1 MLTYAD
7 KEKALNDLEKICKR
21 KDKKAFGEYCQ
32 SVFICTDKI
41 PVILEILKDV
51 KKCMIPTSSGESSI
65 EMASKGIDV
74 YTYDISATS
83 YYTQQLRIAA
93 TKMLEYKEFLSFF
106 YMFESQEILSEKY
119 YEKLR
124 ESLQPRAQCLL
135 DRMFSSMEGVE
146 ILDKLYDILRLC
158 PTFLDRPG
166 HYMDIA
172 KSMFSVN
179 NEDGFYRAKEAD
191 LQNKIHYAQFDI
203 LDLARSDYIDQKG
216 FDMVFF
222 SNILYSLPLEEK
234 IAFIHMLDE
243 FYIEYLKVGGS
254 LVNYF
259 HSMDG
264 LPRHLELKQEDIDY
278 HNVRSE
284 ELEILS
290 ELSSEF
296 YEIGQGINGQ
306 GLYQN
311 DIVHLIKRVC

>member
-1 MLTYAD
+1 MLTHAD
-7 KEKALNDLEKICKR
+7 KERALKDLENILKR

-32 SVFICTDKI
+32 AIFICTDKLPI
-41 PVILEILKDV
+41 ILDILDNV
-51 KKCMIPTSSGESSI
+51 KRCMIPTSSGETSI
-65 EMASKGIDV
+65 ELATKGIDV

-93 TKMLEYKEFLSFF
+93 TKMLEYKEFLAFF
-106 YMFESQEILSEKY
+106 YMFESDEILEEKY

-124 ESLQPRAQCLL
+124 CALKPRAQCLL
-135 DRMFSSMEGVE
+135 DKMFSSMEGVE

-158 PTFLDRPG
+158 PTFLNRPG
-166 HYMDIA
+166 HYMDMA
-172 KSMFSVN
+172 KEMFSVN
-179 NEDGFYRAKEAD
+179 NEEGFYQAKMVD
-191 LQNKIHYAQFDI
+191 LQNKIHYAQLDI
-203 LDLARSDYIDQKG
+203 LDLARSDYKDQRD

-234 IAFIHMLDE
+234 ITFFHMLED
-243 FYIEYLKVGGS
+243 FYIEYLSVGGA

-264 LPRHLELKQEDIDY
+264 LPRHLELKQEDVEYNDI
-278 HNVRSE
+278 RSE
-284 ELEILS
+284 ELDVLS
-290 ELSSEF
+290 EISSEF